1 MFFIDPTYLI
11 MLAPCLLL
19 SLWAS
24 WKVKH
29 AFSKYSEVRTST
41 GMSGA
46 DAAYAMLQA
55 AGLENSVGIE
65 RVDGFLSDHYD
76 PRHKVLRLSP
86 QVYDGR
92 SLASVGVACHEVGH
106 AMQDAQKYAPLVLR
120 NMIVPTASIGSNL
133 SYGLI
138 FLGFILHFFPLAI
151 LGLVLF
157 AVVVVF
163 QLVNLIPEFNAST
176 RAKQMLGQL
185 GIIRG
190 GSEAQGVAAVL
201 DAAAMTYV
209 AATITAVV
217 TLLYYAMLI
226 FGGRRN

>member
-1 MFFIDPTYLI
+1 
-11 MLAPCLLL
+11 
-19 SLWAS
+19 
-24 WKVKH
+24 
-29 AFSKYSEVRTST
+29 
-41 GMSGA
+41 MSGA